1 MKFEQRAPDM
11 GLANIGNGNFLYS
24 DKYSTVLLRQLNI
37 TEGVVANVILPTESI
52 PYYGVYVKPAAWPN
66 QPNMYKFCGIVSN
79 DYKFMGND
87 VLNEV
92 IRNSI
97 RESGQSIFVEETTFS
112 GNFSKMYC
120 EMAIAHP
127 SVIQNVG
134 TIYPQINVRNTY
146 DGTGRQIVSF
156 GICMTERDAIRYT
169 RFGFP
174 TKLGTISQVHL
185 ETATSRLSSQF
196 GNYVQVFSESIE
208 EMISKNF
215 HNQITASDMLNTL
228 ALVEEVGKRRRD
240 GISATLKEIVGGEP
254 ENMAITSWQL
264 FLAIVR
270 YSTMERNL
278 NAKVLLEDIAERVLI
293 IPDRMMN
300 VVDKLSRQQAA

>member
-1 MKFEQRAPDM
+1 MRFEDRAAEM
-11 GLANIGNGNFLYS
+11 GLSSLANGNFFYS
-24 DKYSTVLLRQLNI
+24 DRYSTVLLRQLNI
-37 TEGVVANVILPTESI
+37 KSATVATVELPDDAI
-52 PYYGVYVKPAAWPN
+52 PYYGVFVKPKAWPN

-92 IRNSI
+92 IRGSI
-97 RESGQSIFVEETTFS
+97 KESGQAIFMEEVTFS
-112 GNFSKMYC
+112 GNFSKMHA
-120 EMAIAHP
+120 EISIAHP
-127 SVIQNVG
+127 SVIQRVG

-146 DGTGRQIVSF
+146 DGTGRQLISF
-156 GICMTERDAIRYT
+156 GLCMMEADSIRYT

-185 ETATSRLSSQF
+185 NSASSRLSSQF
-196 GNYVQVFSESIE
+196 GNYVEVFSESIE
-208 EMISKNF
+208 ELISRNF
-215 HNQITASDMLNTL
+215 TNQITASDMLNTL
-228 ALVEEVGKRRRD
+228 GLVEEVGKRRRD
-240 GISATLKEIVGGEP
+240 GISAILKEIVGGEP
-254 ENMAITSWQL
+254 ENMAMTSWQL

-270 YSTMERNL
+270 YSTMEKNL

-300 VVDKLSRQQAA
+300 VVDRLSRQQAA